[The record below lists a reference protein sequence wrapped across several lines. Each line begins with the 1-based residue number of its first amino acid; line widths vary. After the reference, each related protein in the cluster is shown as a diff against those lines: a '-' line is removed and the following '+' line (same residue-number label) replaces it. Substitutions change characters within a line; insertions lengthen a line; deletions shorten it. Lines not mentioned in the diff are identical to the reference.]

1 MNFKIFNKMFAT
13 ALMVAVAGFCACAD
27 GPAEGDG
34 GGSKPSDK
42 LEVVLGADNYEV
54 QAGSQVVI
62 PFTVTGVAGSELAYE
77 AKTNNSECKV
87 EIEMDEFVGNRLIFS
102 APKIST
108 EDFEAIV
115 LLTVKDVTYNRDNAT
130 ARATVKVSKSETLAV
145 AFQSVTR
152 SIAVMA
158 GETISLPVVVSG
170 VGAATLNAPSVTVAE
185 GWSGSWEWT
194 DQTKGFANVNLT
206 APATLG
212 ENVTLSVTITDD
224 FEREAKLDANL
235 DIVAITIAKDA
246 ANCHIVKPGETLTI
260 NAVKGNSAETLEF
273 NNATLVWQDALGMV
287 KSVSANA
294 NEGVVVVELN
304 DAIEGNAVVA
314 AKQDDTIVWS
324 WHVWVTAYEPNAE
337 ENVMAYD
344 WAKRNAE
351 GEVTETGTTY
361 WMDRN
366 LGARNATMFDAG
378 ALGLFYQWGR
388 KDPFVGADGV
398 ESSVYVKKYDI
409 DGNQIHE
416 VSKLRP
422 TYPEDDRISTN
433 LELAIQN
440 PTIFYYAPSSAW
452 PVVDWLTDDSARQN
466 NDLWA
471 YEPNAEENVMAYDWA
486 KRNAEGE
493 VTETGTTYWMDRNLG
508 ARNATMFD
516 AGALGLF
523 YQWGRKDPFVGAD
536 GVESSVY
543 VKKYD
548 IDGNQIHE
556 VSKLRPTY
564 PEDDRIST
572 NLELAIQNPTIFY
585 YAPSSAWPVVDW
597 LTDDSARQNNDL
609 WGGVSGRKTI
619 YDPCP
624 YGWKVPVAGAPWSFR
639 SRYKKEGNLNDSKPY
654 DPTQPWYIYW
664 DLDKCIG
671 FRYQA
676 PGTEKEWWFPFTGK
690 KEPNDGTLTG
700 VGGGANYHTATT
712 SNTTALME
720 IMAWGNPTSETGL
733 NRTYGSSV
741 RCVKDSNV
749 E

>member
-152 SIAVMA
+152 SIAVKA
-158 GETISLPVVVSG
+158 GETVSLPVVVSG
-170 VGAATLNAPSVTVAE
+170 VGAATLNAPAVSASE
-185 GWSGSWEWT
+185 GWSCSWEWT
-194 DQTKGFANVNLT
+194 DQAKGFANVNLT
-206 APATLG
+206 APATLSST
-212 ENVTLSVTITDD
+212 VSLSVTITDD

-235 DIVAITIAKDA
+235 DIVAITTVKDA

-260 NAVKGNSAETLEF
+260 KAVKGNSAETLEF

-337 ENVMAYD
+337 ENIMTYD
-344 WAKRNAE
+344 W
-351 GEVTETGTTY
+351 V
-361 WMDRN
+361 
-366 LGARNATMFDAG
+366 
-378 ALGLFYQWGR
+378 
-388 KDPFVGADGV
+388 
-398 ESSVYVKKYDI
+398 
-409 DGNQIHE
+409 
-416 VSKLRP
+416 
-422 TYPEDDRISTN
+422 
-433 LELAIQN
+433 
-440 PTIFYYAPSSAW
+440 
-452 PVVDWLTDDSARQN
+452 
-466 NDLWA
+466 
-471 YEPNAEENVMAYDWA
+471 

-639 SRYKKEGNLNDSKPY
+639 KLYKKEGNLNDSKPY
-654 DPTQPWYIYW
+654 DPAQPWYIYW

-676 PGTEKEWWFPFTGK
+676 PDTEKEWWFPFTGK

-741 RCVKDSNV
+741 RCVKDSDV

>member
-152 SIAVMA
+152 SIAVKA
-158 GETISLPVVVSG
+158 GETVSLPVVVSG
-170 VGAATLNAPSVTVAE
+170 VGAATLNAPAVSASE
-185 GWSGSWEWT
+185 GWSCSWEWT
-194 DQTKGFANVNLT
+194 DQAKGFANVNLT
-206 APATLG
+206 APATLS
-212 ENVTLSVTITDD
+212 NTVSLSVTITDD

-235 DIVAITIAKDA
+235 DIVAITTVKDA

-260 NAVKGNSAETLEF
+260 KAVKGNSAETLEF

-337 ENVMAYD
+337 ENIMTYD
-344 WAKRNAE
+344 WVKRNAE

-422 TYPEDDRISTN
+422 TYPEDD
-433 LELAIQN
+433 
-440 PTIFYYAPSSAW
+440 
-452 PVVDWLTDDSARQN
+452 
-466 NDLWA
+466 
-471 YEPNAEENVMAYDWA
+471 
-486 KRNAEGE
+486 
-493 VTETGTTYWMDRNLG
+493 
-508 ARNATMFD
+508 
-516 AGALGLF
+516 
-523 YQWGRKDPFVGAD
+523 
-536 GVESSVY
+536 
-543 VKKYD
+543 
-548 IDGNQIHE
+548 H
-556 VSKLRPTY
+556 
-564 PEDDRIST
+564 IST

-639 SRYKKEGNLNDSKPY
+639 KLYKKEGNLNDSKPY

-676 PGTEKEWWFPFTGK
+676 PDTEKEWWFPFTGK

-741 RCVKDSNV
+741 RCVKDSDV

>member
-27 GPAEGDG
+27 GPGEGDG

-54 QAGSQVVI
+54 QAGGQVVI

-87 EIEMDEFVGNRLIFS
+87 EIEMDEFVGNRLIFT

-170 VGAATLNAPSVTVAE
+170 VGAATLNAPTIAVSD
-185 GWSGSWEWT
+185 GWTATWEWT

-287 KSVSANA
+287 KSVSANT

-337 ENVMAYD
+337 ENIMTYD
-344 WAKRNAE
+344 WVKKNAE

-409 DGNQIHE
+409 DGNQIYE
-416 VSKLRP
+416 ESKLRP

-433 LELAIQN
+433 LEL
-440 PTIFYYAPSSAW
+440 T
-452 PVVDWLTDDSARQN
+452 
-466 NDLWA
+466 
-471 YEPNAEENVMAYDWA
+471 
-486 KRNAEGE
+486 
-493 VTETGTTYWMDRNLG
+493 
-508 ARNATMFD
+508 
-516 AGALGLF
+516 
-523 YQWGRKDPFVGAD
+523 
-536 GVESSVY
+536 
-543 VKKYD
+543 
-548 IDGNQIHE
+548 
-556 VSKLRPTY
+556 
-564 PEDDRIST
+564 
-572 NLELAIQNPTIFY
+572 IQNPTIFY

-676 PGTEKEWWFPFTGK
+676 PGTEKEWWFPFAGK

-720 IMAWGNPTSETGL
+720 IMAWGNPASETGL

-741 RCVKDSNV
+741 RCVKDSDV

>member
-466 NDLWA
+466 NDLW
-471 YEPNAEENVMAYDWA
+471 
-486 KRNAEGE
+486 
-493 VTETGTTYWMDRNLG
+493 
-508 ARNATMFD
+508 
-516 AGALGLF
+516 
-523 YQWGRKDPFVGAD
+523 
-536 GVESSVY
+536 
-543 VKKYD
+543 
-548 IDGNQIHE
+548 
-556 VSKLRPTY
+556 
-564 PEDDRIST
+564 
-572 NLELAIQNPTIFY
+572 
-585 YAPSSAWPVVDW
+585 
-597 LTDDSARQNNDL
+597 
-609 WGGVSGRKTI
+609 GGVSGRKTI

>member
-1 MNFKIFNKMFAT
+1 MKFKIFNKMFAT
-13 ALMVAVAGFCACAD
+13 ALMVAVAGFCACTNA
-27 GPAEGDG
+27 PEGDGDGNGG

-42 LEVVLGADNYEV
+42 LEVVLGADAYEV
-54 QAGSQVVI
+54 QAGAQVVI
-62 PFTVTGVAGSELAYE
+62 PFTVTGIAGSELAYE
-77 AKTNNSECKV
+77 AKTNNSECTV
-87 EIEMDEFVGNRLIFS
+87 EIEMDEFVGNRLVFT

-115 LLTVKDVTYNRDNAT
+115 LLTVKDVTYGRDNAT
-130 ARATVKVSKSETLAV
+130 ARATVSVSKSETLAV

-212 ENVTLSVTITDD
+212 ENVTLSVTITDN
-224 FEREAKLDANL
+224 FERSAKLDADL

-273 NNATLVWQDALGMV
+273 NNAVLVWQDALGMV

-324 WHVWVTAYEPNAE
+324 WHVWVTAFEPNAE
-337 ENVMAYD
+337 ENVMVYD
-344 WAKRNAE
+344 WVEKNKD
-351 GEVTETGTTY
+351 GEVTATGTTY

-378 ALGLFYQWGR
+378 ALGLLYQWGR

-416 VSKLRP
+416 VSQLRP
-422 TYPEDDRISTN
+422 TYPEDDYVSTN
-433 LELAIQN
+433 LDLAIQN
-440 PTIFYYAPSSAW
+440 PTIFYYAPKSAW
-452 PVVDWLTDDSARQN
+452 PVVDWLTDDSA
-466 NDLWA
+466 L
-471 YEPNAEENVMAYDWA
+471 
-486 KRNAEGE
+486 
-493 VTETGTTYWMDRNLG
+493 
-508 ARNATMFD
+508 
-516 AGALGLF
+516 
-523 YQWGRKDPFVGAD
+523 
-536 GVESSVY
+536 
-543 VKKYD
+543 
-548 IDGNQIHE
+548 
-556 VSKLRPTY
+556 
-564 PEDDRIST
+564 
-572 NLELAIQNPTIFY
+572 
-585 YAPSSAWPVVDW
+585 
-597 LTDDSARQNNDL
+597 QNNDL

-624 YGWKVPVAGAPWSFR
+624 YGWKVPKAGAPWSFR
-639 SRYKKEGNLNDSKPY
+639 KLYKKQGKLTDDAPY
-654 DPTQPWYIYW
+654 DETQPWYIYW

-671 FRYQA
+671 FRYKA

-690 KEPNDGTLTG
+690 KEPDDGTLNG

-712 SNTTALME
+712 SNTTVLTE
-720 IMAWGNPTSETGL
+720 NMAWGNPASETGL
-733 NRTYGSSV
+733 NRPYGASV
-741 RCVKDSNV
+741 RCVKDSDV